1 MDIRKALAVTTALTA
16 VGTLAS
22 GAALAAE
29 KPKVSVGGYY
39 QIYFGISD
47 QDEPAGTA
55 TTGTPIYDSGS
66 AVNRFGIVH
75 YGEVH
80 VTARG
85 VTDSG
90 MKWRVRFEDVQDDR
104 DQGVYT
110 SPSQTAK
117 KLSTDEA
124 WVELTGSWGRLIL
137 GGQDGPADQYEGAAD
152 LVYTG
157 ARDHAI
163 FADINAGLVQGAD
176 KTNIE
181 DSSDATKIYYTTP
194 RVAGFRFGYS
204 IAPEGNAVGSINRNA
219 TDAGT
224 GGPFHEAALEYRS
237 KIGDGMLI
245 AILNYTRQ
253 EQLDPVSGA
262 DDTENAWRISGN
274 YTFGAF
280 TVAAGYVD
288 NDIRDGEVADQT
300 AWDAGVAYNGG
311 KWEASLTYLKSVAE
325 APTTGIEDE
334 YDQWVVSGVYN
345 LGGGMTVAASLYFFE
360 VDAATAPD
368 ESTDGWAGVVKTQFR
383 F

>member
-1 MDIRKALAVTTALTA
+1 LAVTTALTA
-16 VGTLAS
+16 VGMLAS

-47 QDEPAGTA
+47 QDEASTA

-124 WVELTGSWGRLIL
+124 WVELTGSWGRLIM
-137 GGQDGPADQYEGAAD
+137 GGQDGPGDAWEGATD

-163 FADINAGLVQGAD
+163 FADINQGLVAGAD
-176 KTNIE
+176 KTNLE
-181 DSSDATKIYYTTP
+181 DSSDATKLYYSTP
-194 RVAGFRFGYS
+194 RIAGFRGNYS
-204 IAPEGNAVGSINRNA
+204 YSPEGEATGSINRNA
-219 TDAGT
+219 GDAGE
-224 GGPFHEAALEYRS
+224 GGPFHEASIEYR
-237 KIGDGMLI
+237 GRVGNDVMLN
-245 AILNYTRQ
+245 LNLKGTRY
-253 EQLDPVSGA
+253 ELPDAATGA
-262 DDTENAWRISGN
+262 DDTNNTWGLSGN
-274 YTFGAF
+274 VTFGAF

-288 NDIRDGEVADQT
+288 NGEKDGTDSST
-300 AWDAGVAYNGG
+300 AWDAGVAFNGG
-311 KWEASLTYLKSVAE
+311 KWEVSLTYLKSVAE
-325 APTTGIEDE
+325 EVGTGLEDE

-345 LGGGMTVAASLYFFE
+345 LGGGMTVAAGLYFFD
-360 VDAATAPD
+360 VDVSSATAAGD
-368 ESTDGWAGVVKTQFR
+368 GELDTEGWAGVIKTQFR